1 MTATFNTLPEVRGEL
16 EQNAPL
22 GELVWFRTGGPA
34 DWLFR
39 PADLDDLQDFLAAL
53 PDDMPVLPLGVGSN
67 LLVRDGGVAGV
78 VVRLSKAFAGI
89 ERVDPVTLRCGA
101 AAMGITVASAARDA
115 GIAGLEFLRGIPGTV
130 GGAVRMNAGAYGR
143 DLADILVECTV
154 VMRDGDRR
162 VLPASA
168 LAYSYRH
175 ADLPDDAIVV
185 DAVLRG
191 RSGDRVVIQAEMD
204 RIAAEREASQPL
216 RTRTGG
222 STFKNPQLQRAWEL
236 IDAAGCRGLMVGGAQ
251 VSEKHCNF
259 LLNLGDATSADIE
272 RLGETVRAR
281 VKASTGIELQW
292 EIQRVGRSADMA
304 ALPLHVVVLMGG
316 WSSERAVSLKS
327 GAGIAAALERL
338 GHRVTPLDMGR
349 DVAAQLAALK
359 PDVVFNALHGAPG
372 EDGSVQGLLELMG
385 IPYTHSGV
393 TASAVAIDKQMTK
406 AVLTAAGIRMP
417 AGRIVESESLFASDP
432 LPRPYVL
439 KPNAEGSSVGV
450 AIITEG
456 SNVGNPIRR
465 DAAGPWRDFAELL
478 AEPFIPGRELTVTV
492 LDGQALAVTELAPKS
507 GFYDYDAKYTDG
519 LTEHRVPAPIHRQAY
534 AEALAMAQAAHQALG
549 CAGITRSDFR
559 YDDTAGEPGD
569 LYLLEVNTQPGMTP
583 LSLAPEQ
590 AAHCGMSFDELVA
603 RILACARVEV
613 PA

>member
-1 MTATFNTLPEVRGEL
+1 MTQALPIQRSVRGDL
-16 EQNAPL
+16 EQGAAL
-22 GELVWFRTGGPA
+22 DTLVWFRTGGPA

-39 PADLDDLQDFLAAL
+39 PADLADLQDFLAAL
-53 PDDMPVLPLGVGSN
+53 PENMPVLPLGVGSN
-67 LLVRDGGVAGV
+67 LLVRDGGVPGV

-89 ERVDPVTLRCGA
+89 EPVDPVTLRCGA

-143 DLADILVECTV
+143 ELADILVECTV
-154 VMRDGDRR
+154 VFRDGDRR

-168 LAYSYRH
+168 LQYSYRH
-175 ADLPDDAIVV
+175 SGLPDDAIVV
-185 DAVLRG
+185 EAVLRG
-191 RSGDRVVIQAEMD
+191 RSGDRDAIQAEMD

-222 STFKNPQLQRAWEL
+222 STFKNPPGAKAWEL
-236 IDAAGCRGLMVGGAQ
+236 IDRAGCRGLTIGGAQ

-259 LLNLGDATSADIE
+259 LLNLGEATSADIE
-272 RLGETVRAR
+272 QLGETVRTR
-281 VKASTGIELQW
+281 VKAATGVDLQW
-292 EIQRVGRSADMA
+292 EIQRVGRSADIA

-349 DVAAQLAALK
+349 DVAEKLAALK

-406 AVLTAAGIRMP
+406 AVLRAAGIRMP
-417 AGRIVESESLFASDP
+417 EGRIVRSDTLFAADP

-456 SNVGNPIRR
+456 SNAGNPIRR
-465 DAAGPWRDFAELL
+465 DAAGPWNDFAELL

-534 AEALAMAQAAHQALG
+534 AEALAMAEAAHRALG
-549 CAGITRSDFR
+549 CAGVTRSDFR
-559 YDDTAGEPGD
+559 YDDTAGEPGV

-590 AAHCGMSFDELVA
+590 AAHCGMHFDDLVA
-603 RILACARVEV
+603 RILACARVG
-613 PA
+613 ALA